1 MDASGAALLEASR
14 DILSFDFVSANEA
27 EDMADSESN
36 VLEWI
41 NAMRTMLSD
50 LATCFE
56 QT

>member
-1 MDASGAALLEASR
+1 MDRVALLEASR
-14 DILSFDFVSANEA
+14 DLLSFNFVSANEA

-41 NAMRTMLSD
+41 NDMRAMLSD
-50 LATCFE
+50 LPKCFE